1 MECGKAQ
8 ILGVRYIQIQILDL
22 KIMSYLTLSKLPK
35 LSEHLFYP
43 LFNGDDNHDSYN
55 YFEY

>member
-1 MECGKAQ
+1 MEQWKGTDFGGQ
-8 ILGVRYIQIQILDL
+8 VYPDSNLDL
-22 KIMSYLTLSKLPK
+22 TIMSYLTLSKLPK

-55 YFEY
+55 YYEY